1 MKNAYDTA
9 VTTTNDVS
17 RNVLMRHLGFFLDN
31 DLDSLL
37 SDYTNESVL
46 ITQDAIYAGPAE
58 IKIFF
63 EGLMKHFPKK
73 KSNLE
78 LDKLEVCDELVFIVW
93 HATTP
98 SVHVRFGS
106 DTFIIKEDK
115 IRQQTFVGHLEFFN

>member
-1 MKNAYDTA
+1 MKNADE
-9 VTTTNDVS
+9 TTVPILNDAS

-31 DLDSLL
+31 DLKCLL

-46 ITQDAIYAGPAE
+46 ITQEAIHTGPAE

-73 KSNLE
+73 KSNLQ

-115 IRQQTFVGHLEFFN
+115 IRQQTFVGHLEFR